1 MHQGSLRRN
10 GSTYLL
16 VCCVNNITALLLSE
30 NYEPVPLFVAR
41 AAEHMKQVPAS
52 SGSEDYYDVV
62 TRYLTQVAH
71 HLTTHIGGI
80 EFDDDRVPATILR
93 GGFQE
98 MPH

>member
-1 MHQGSLRRN
+1 
-10 GSTYLL
+10 
-16 VCCVNNITALLLSE
+16 
-30 NYEPVPLFVAR
+30 
-41 AAEHMKQVPAS
+41 MKQVPAS